1 MIELLFVRSIRKVIS
16 SNIGQ
21 VSKVLFWIT
30 VISALVAVIL
40 ILLFLFIPDRPNA
53 VEPEWS
59 CTDIHPEG
67 WCNKQ

>member
-1 MIELLFVRSIRKVIS
+1 MIEVLFSSSMRKVIS

-21 VSKVLFWIT
+21 VSKALFWIT

-40 ILLFLFIPDRPNA
+40 ILLFLFIPDKPDP

-59 CTDIHPEG
+59 CTDTFQKD
-67 WCNKQ
+67 WCDKQ